1 MSRLSILFKSL
12 KCCYEKSDFVY
23 NCPQPKIFKF
33 GLVDFACIG
42 WDNMLTHGLAKLTSF
57 SELSAT
63 FPDPIGL
70 GSTLSLI
77 LIIGAEVGCSLFV
90 IVGAFTRLAT
100 IPLVFSMLVVIFVV
114 HANDPFQMKELPF
127 LYLGIYILLFFTGAG
142 RISLD
147 SIISK
152 KVDVS
157 IQK

>member
-1 MSRLSILFKSL
+1 MKKVISSVIAPNPKLLSLGLLILR
-12 KCCYEKSDFVY
+12 V
-23 NCPQPKIFKF
+23 
-33 GLVDFACIG
+33 LVGIT
-42 WDNMLTHGLAKLTSF
+42 MLTHGLAKLTSF

-100 IPLVFSMLVVIFVV
+100 IPLMFSMLVVLFVV
-114 HANDPFQMKELPF
+114 HASDPFQVKELPL
-127 LYLGIYILLFFTGAG
+127 LYQGIYILLFFTGAG

-147 SIISK
+147 SLISK
-152 KVDVS
+152 KIDVN
-157 IQK
+157 IRK

>member
-1 MSRLSILFKSL
+1 MISSIIAPNQKFLS
-12 KCCYEKSDFVY
+12 
-23 NCPQPKIFKF
+23 F
-33 GLVDFACIG
+33 GLLILRVLVGIT
-42 WDNMLTHGLAKLTSF
+42 MLTHGLVKLMSF
-57 SELSAT
+57 SELSAS

-70 GSTLSLI
+70 GSILSLI

-114 HANDPFQMKELPF
+114 HASDPFQMKELPL

-147 SIISK
+147 TIISK
-152 KVDVS
+152 KINVD
-157 IQK
+157 IRK

>member
-1 MSRLSILFKSL
+1 MKKVISSIIAPNQKFLSLGLLILR
-12 KCCYEKSDFVY
+12 V
-23 NCPQPKIFKF
+23 
-33 GLVDFACIG
+33 LVGIT
-42 WDNMLTHGLAKLTSF
+42 MLTHGLAKLTSF
-57 SELSAT
+57 SELSA
-63 FPDPIGL
+63 IGL

-142 RISLD
+142 KISLD

-152 KVDVS
+152 KIDVS
-157 IQK
+157 IQR

>member
-1 MSRLSILFKSL
+1 MKKVISSVIAPNPKLLSLGLLILR
-12 KCCYEKSDFVY
+12 V
-23 NCPQPKIFKF
+23 
-33 GLVDFACIG
+33 LVGIT
-42 WDNMLTHGLAKLTSF
+42 MLTHGLAKLTSF

-77 LIIGAEVGCSLFV
+77 LIIGAAVGCSLFV

-100 IPLVFSMLVVIFVV
+100 IPLMFSMLVVLFVV
-114 HANDPFQMKELPF
+114 HASDPFQVKELPL

-147 SIISK
+147 SLISK
-152 KVDVS
+152 KIDVN
-157 IQK
+157 IRK

>member
-1 MSRLSILFKSL
+1 MKKVISSIIAPNQKFLSLGLLILR
-12 KCCYEKSDFVY
+12 V
-23 NCPQPKIFKF
+23 
-33 GLVDFACIG
+33 LVGIT
-42 WDNMLTHGLAKLTSF
+42 MLTPF

-114 HANDPFQMKELPF
+114 HANDPFQMRELPF

-142 RISLD
+142 KISLD

-152 KVDVS
+152 KIDVS

>member
-1 MSRLSILFKSL
+1 MKKVISSIIAPNQKFLSLGLLILR
-12 KCCYEKSDFVY
+12 V
-23 NCPQPKIFKF
+23 
-33 GLVDFACIG
+33 LVG
-42 WDNMLTHGLAKLTSF
+42 MLTHGLAKLTSF

-90 IVGAFTRLAT
+90 IVGAFTRLAV

-147 SIISK
+147 TIISK
-152 KVDVS
+152 KIDVG

>member
-1 MSRLSILFKSL
+1 MKKVISSVIAPNPKLLSLGLLILRM
-12 KCCYEKSDFVY
+12 
-23 NCPQPKIFKF
+23 
-33 GLVDFACIG
+33 LVGIT
-42 WDNMLTHGLAKLTSF
+42 MLTHGLAKLTSF

-90 IVGAFTRLAT
+90 IVGAFIRLAT
-100 IPLVFSMLVVIFVV
+100 IPLMFSMLVVLFVV
-114 HANDPFQMKELPF
+114 HASDPFQVKELPL

-147 SIISK
+147 SLISK
-152 KVDVS
+152 KIDVN
-157 IQK
+157 IRK

>member
-1 MSRLSILFKSL
+1 MKKVISSIIAPNQKFLSLGLLILR
-12 KCCYEKSDFVY
+12 V
-23 NCPQPKIFKF
+23 
-33 GLVDFACIG
+33 LVGIT
-42 WDNMLTHGLAKLTSF
+42 MLTHGLAKLTSF

-90 IVGAFTRLAT
+90 IAT

-114 HANDPFQMKELPF
+114 HANDPFQMRELPF

-142 RISLD
+142 KISLD

-152 KVDVS
+152 KIDVS

>member
-1 MSRLSILFKSL
+1 MKKVISSIIAPNQKFLSLGLLILR
-12 KCCYEKSDFVY
+12 V
-23 NCPQPKIFKF
+23 
-33 GLVDFACIG
+33 LVGIT
-42 WDNMLTHGLAKLTSF
+42 MLTHGLAKLTSF

-77 LIIGAEVGCSLFV
+77 LIVIGALNWGLVGCSLFV

-114 HANDPFQMKELPF
+114 HANDPFQMRELPF
-127 LYLGIYILLFFTGAG
+127 LYLSIYILLFFTGAG
-142 RISLD
+142 KISLD

-152 KVDVS
+152 KIDVS

>member
-1 MSRLSILFKSL
+1 MKKVISSIIAPNQKFLSLGLLILR
-12 KCCYEKSDFVY
+12 V
-23 NCPQPKIFKF
+23 
-33 GLVDFACIG
+33 LVGIT
-42 WDNMLTHGLAKLTSF
+42 MLTHGLAKLTSF

-70 GSTLSLI
+70 GSTLSLN

-114 HANDPFQMKELPF
+114 HTNDPFQMRELPF
-127 LYLGIYILLFFTGAG
+127 LYLGIYILLFFTGAEKKS
-142 RISLD
+142 ID
-147 SIISK
+147 SIIYK
-152 KVDVS
+152 KIDVS